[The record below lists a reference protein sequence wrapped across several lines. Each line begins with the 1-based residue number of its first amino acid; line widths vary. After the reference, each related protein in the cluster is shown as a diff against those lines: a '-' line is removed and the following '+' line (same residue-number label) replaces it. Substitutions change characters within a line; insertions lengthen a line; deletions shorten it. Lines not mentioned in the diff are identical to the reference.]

1 MPLAA
6 SQMKG
11 TGRRR
16 TRHRNKY
23 PNASMTS
30 TMKCSPVMK
39 TKETPVG
46 KGSCYTAKILTTI
59 RDAYNKNHAKELMIK
74 VKDPEKLRNA
84 LRERL
89 TQCKGEKEDCW
100 LTEIKDSALRQ
111 NLDRYV
117 FAPDKPKEW
126 STNPNE
132 WLTNFD
138 IIKVLEPYETAYPQF
153 KFMGASPIDFDTTLS
168 TTKQCVERSLCHFS
182 LKSWIKK
189 GKRKFGVVFNL
200 DKHNQPGS
208 HWVSLF
214 IDVDE
219 KIIFYFD
226 SAGNR
231 IPAAIS
237 AFVKRVSK
245 QAQQDLNTRMT
256 FTQNYPKVHQY
267 KNTECGVYSLFFIIV
282 MLTGKVNEEDDNAV
296 PMSLKAKLDLF
307 KKQKSTI
314 SDDMVARY
322 RNIYFND

>member
-1 MPLAA
+1 
-6 SQMKG
+6 
-11 TGRRR
+11 
-16 TRHRNKY
+16 
-23 PNASMTS
+23 
-30 TMKCSPVMK
+30 MKCNPVMK

-59 RDAYNKNHAKELMIK
+59 RDAYNKNHGKEQKILA
-74 VKDPEKLRNA
+74 KDPEEMRDE

-89 TQCKGEKEDCW
+89 TQCRGEKEDCW
-100 LTEIKDSALRQ
+100 LTEIKDTALRE

-126 STNPNE
+126 SSNPNE

-153 KFMGASPIDFDTTLS
+153 KFMGASPIDFDTRLS
-168 TTKQCVERSLCHFS
+168 TTNQCVERSLCHFS
-182 LKSWIKK
+182 LKAWTKK

-219 KIIFYFD
+219 KMIFYFD

-237 AFVKRVSK
+237 AFVKRVRI
-245 QAQQDLNTRMT
+245 QAKQDLNTDMK

-282 MLTGKVNEEDDNAV
+282 MLTGKTNEEDSV
-296 PMSLKAKLDLF
+296 PPMSLKAKMDLF
-307 KKQKSTI
+307 KKQKSSI

-322 RNIYFND
+322 RNIYFNDA